1 MSTRP
6 TRRHAGFTMVEMM
19 IVVLIIAIL
28 SAFAVPAMRS
38 MIRIQQVKTASF
50 DIFASLTLARSE
62 AIKRNVPVTMT
73 PAGGD
78 WGLGW
83 TVTDSNGNVLRTQD
97 AYDTVTARGT
107 RPRTIVIAGP
117 ANVVYNS
124 AGRLTA
130 GAVPAPFVLT
140 SNAIE
145 VAIKDQQERCVF
157 LDLSGRPRS
166 GVGKTG
172 SIAGGICP

>member
-1 MSTRP
+1 M
-6 TRRHAGFTMVEMM
+6 RRQAGFTMVEMM

-28 SAFAVPAMRS
+28 SAFAVPAMKS
-38 MIRIQQVKTASF
+38 MIRTQQVKTISF

-62 AIKRNVPVTMT
+62 AIKRNINVTMA
-73 PAGGD
+73 PLGGG
-78 WGLGW
+78 WTTGW
-83 TVTDSNGNVLRTQD
+83 TVTDGNGNVLRNQEYSSSN
-97 AYDTVTARGT
+97 ASVTV
-107 RPRTIVIAGP
+107 AGP
-117 ANVVYNS
+117 GTVVYNS

-140 SNAIE
+140 SNDIE
-145 VAIKDQQERCVF
+145 AAIKDQQERCVF

-166 GVGKTG
+166 GIGKTG

>member
-1 MSTRP
+1 M
-6 TRRHAGFTMVEMM
+6 RRHAGFTMVEMM

-28 SAFAVPAMRS
+28 SAFAVPAMKS
-38 MIRIQQVKTASF
+38 MIRTQQVKTVSF

-62 AIKRNVPVTMT
+62 AIKRNINVTMT
-73 PAGGD
+73 PLGGG
-78 WGLGW
+78 WATGW
-83 TVTDSNGNVLRTQD
+83 TVTDGNANVLRDQQYSSSNANITL
-97 AYDTVTARGT
+97 T
-107 RPRTIVIAGP
+107 GP

-140 SNAIE
+140 SNDIE
-145 VAIKDQQERCVF
+145 AAIKDQQERCVF

-166 GVGKTG
+166 GTGKTG

>member
-1 MSTRP
+1 MRP
-6 TRRHAGFTMVEMM
+6 QAGFTMVEMM
-19 IVVLIIAIL
+19 MVVLIIAIL
-28 SAFAVPAMRS
+28 SAFAVPAMKS
-38 MIRIQQVKTASF
+38 MIRTQQVKTISF

-62 AIKRNVPVTMT
+62 AIKRNVNVTMT
-73 PAGGD
+73 PLGGG
-78 WGLGW
+78 WTTGW
-83 TVTDSNGNVLRTQD
+83 TVTDANGNVLRNQEYSSSN
-97 AYDTVTARGT
+97 ASVTVT
-107 RPRTIVIAGP
+107 GP

-130 GAVPAPFVLT
+130 GVVPAPFVL
-140 SNAIE
+140 SSLDIE
-145 VAIKDQQERCVF
+145 AAIKDQQERCVF